1 MVVGRRKDETFTRQ
15 RYRAD
20 LLIDWSVGA
29 AVSHLANH
37 YRMRCNMR
45 RQGLD
50 KVFLQVVII
59 VVIIILLTILIR

>member
-1 MVVGRRKDETFTRQ
+1 
-15 RYRAD
+15 
-20 LLIDWSVGA
+20 
-29 AVSHLANH
+29 
-37 YRMRCNMR
+37 MRCNMR